1 MANKIIGR
9 LFRIGDI
16 QEIPTRS
23 GQPFRKREV
32 IIDASR
38 TDPYTLAKTENYPSV
53 EFCGKHVDDVNG
65 FNVGEAVVVSFY
77 VSGRAYN
84 NGGVQKY
91 FNSIQ
96 GIGIDR
102 YAAAPQPQ
110 PVQPQPQQW
119 TQPQP
124 VQPQPQPA
132 VYYPEQRNGQQAAP
146 VNTDNL
152 PF

>member
-9 LFRIGDI
+9 IFKIGDI
-16 QEIPTRS
+16 QDIPTRS

-38 TDPYTLAKTENYPSV
+38 IDPYTLNKTENFPSV
-53 EFCGKHVDDVNG
+53 EFCGKHVDDLNG
-65 FNVGEAVVVSFY
+65 FSVGEAVVVSFF
-77 VSGRAYN
+77 VSGRSYTS
-84 NGGVQKY
+84 GGVQKH

-110 PVQPQPQQW
+110 APQPQQW
-119 TQPQP
+119 AQPQP
-124 VQPQPQPA
+124 VQPQPA